1 MTFIGI
7 VFATLTVLNAIFSI
21 ILIKLG
27 TDRAYVSKIAKKF
40 GRDDLEKFQLFF
52 DKEKLKQVLA
62 ELKISGRTTEM
73 LLEARNYILLI
84 SQFDVKLY
92 YALPGTEY
100 ALMPY
105 EEASPK
111 KLYTI
116 IEKAAVKP
124 IQTDNVFYFSKYEAG
139 V

>member
-1 MTFIGI
+1 MTFLGI
-7 VFATLTVLNAIFSI
+7 VFAILTVFNAIFSM

-27 TDRAYVSKIAKKF
+27 NDRVYVSKIAKKF

-52 DKEKLKQVLA
+52 DKEKLQQVLK
-62 ELKISGRTTEM
+62 ELKISGRTTDM
-73 LLEARNYILLI
+73 LLQAKNYILLV

-105 EEASPK
+105 EEASAK
-111 KLYTI
+111 KLFKI
-116 IEKAAVKP
+116 IEKAAIKP
-124 IQTDNVFYFSKYEAG
+124 IRTDNVLYFSKYETGA
-139 V
+139 